1 MIHKTYSGMHFI
13 HKLGLFCCI
22 FKKPKKFM
30 INVLTNFEMNT
41 VPYVLIPF
49 LTLSDFF
56 LFKLGSYSNSWW
68 YLEQG
73 GRLTSSMQL
82 VAEVWAQHF
91 ICGRAPQLSLVQ
103 QNISVVLVKV
113 WRYVIWKCWC
123 FLDNEYRCYSL
134 YMKSVLIYRECH
146 NFSPYIYII

>member
-13 HKLGLFCCI
+13 NKLWLFCYI
-22 FKKPKKFM
+22 SQKLKKFM
-30 INVLTNFEMNT
+30 INVLPSFEMNA
-41 VPYVLIPF
+41 VSYSFF
-49 LTLSDFF
+49 LTLSDF

-123 FLDNEYRCYSL
+123 LFRHR
-134 YMKSVLIYRECH
+134 SVYEIG
-146 NFSPYIYII
+146 SYI

>member
-1 MIHKTYSGMHFI
+1 MKS
-13 HKLGLFCCI
+13 
-22 FKKPKKFM
+22 KKIM
-30 INVLTNFEMNT
+30 INVLMNFETNN
-41 VPYVLIPF
+41 VPHVLILF

-103 QNISVVLVKV
+103 QNISVVLIKV
-113 WRYVIWKCWC
+113 WRYVIWKCWS

-134 YMKSVLIYRECH
+134 NMKSVSIYRGTA
-146 NFSPYIYII
+146 IISFHVWNVCYFWSLQKNQL